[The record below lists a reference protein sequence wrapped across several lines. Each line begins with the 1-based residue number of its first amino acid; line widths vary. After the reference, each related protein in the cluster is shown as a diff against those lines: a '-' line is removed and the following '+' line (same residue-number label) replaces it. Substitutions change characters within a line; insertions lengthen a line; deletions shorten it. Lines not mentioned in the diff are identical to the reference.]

1 MEEGNKKLSGLDD
14 FFRKAGGA
22 LIAFSGGCD
31 SSFLLAR
38 ANAVLR
44 ERVAGVTVASG
55 FYPPWE
61 LESAKRFADK
71 TGVRHIIL
79 PVSVLDEEKV
89 ASNPVDRCYHCK
101 KGIFTRLWEVA
112 RGEGLDVLVD
122 GTNASD
128 SRDYRP
134 GSRAL
139 SELGV
144 SSPLRDLGITK
155 EEVREFSRAMGL
167 PTWNAEP
174 QSCFA
179 TRFPYGTRI
188 TGEKLFAVQ
197 CAEEKLRGLGFA
209 NLRLR
214 CHGDLARLEV
224 PEAEI
229 EKASGVLRE
238 RVLSIIR
245 ESGFKFASIDLCGYR
260 FGSMD

>member
-1 MEEGNKKLSGLDD
+1 
-14 FFRKAGGA
+14 
-22 LIAFSGGCD
+22 
-31 SSFLLAR
+31 
-38 ANAVLR
+38 
-44 ERVAGVTVASG
+44 
-55 FYPPWE
+55 
-61 LESAKRFADK
+61 
-71 TGVRHIIL
+71 
-79 PVSVLDEEKV
+79 
-89 ASNPVDRCYHCK
+89 
-101 KGIFTRLWEVA
+101 
-112 RGEGLDVLVD
+112 VD

-139 SELGV
+139 FELGV

-155 EEVREFSRAMGL
+155 EEVREFSREMGL
-167 PTWNAEP
+167 ATWNAEP

-197 CAEEKLRGLGFA
+197 CAEQKLRGLGFA

-224 PEAEI
+224 PEGEI
-229 EKASGVLRE
+229 EKASGPLRE
-238 RVLSIIR
+238 KVLAIIR
-245 ESGFKFASIDLCGYR
+245 ESGFKYASIDLCGYR